1 MDPSGG
7 AFLPQLQQQQQ
18 GMSSSSFPRSSSN
31 ASLARSGSGG
41 SGAGRGRGGGTRGR
55 KMMRRVC
62 RGVITFIFAIGT
74 YQPRLKL
81 NLPPR
86 AFTFPTLAVLLLL

>member
-7 AFLPQLQQQQQ
+7 AFLPPLQQ
-18 GMSSSSFPRSSSN
+18 GSSSFPRSSSN

-41 SGAGRGRGGGTRGR
+41 GGVGAGRGTRGR

-74 YQPRLKL
+74 Y
-81 NLPPR
+81 
-86 AFTFPTLAVLLLL
+86 V